1 MKREGWP
8 TAAILVFTV
17 LLALGTAAAQ
27 ETETGAQAETA
38 QEAETTSVP
47 ETTASTTFQT
57 TVDFGPLKSTDLDG
71 KAGKIEVKG
80 VDFAV
85 ANAKGG
91 GIKGTFSSDD
101 AEMLVVITTTFSCA
115 TSADTKQ
122 KFDMKV
128 EFLDQDGQVIDR
140 AMNSDSLKNNDK
152 KFGIKHSTLKWALDH
167 IDRARITVD
176 AKR

>member
-1 MKREGWP
+1 
-8 TAAILVFTV
+8 
-17 LLALGTAAAQ
+17 
-27 ETETGAQAETA
+27 
-38 QEAETTSVP
+38 VP

-57 TVDFGPLKSTDLDG
+57 TVDFGPLKSVDLDG
-71 KAGKIEVKG
+71 KAGEIEVKG

-101 AEMLVVITTTFSCA
+101 AEMLVVITTNFSCA
-115 TSADTKQ
+115 TSADVKQ

-128 EFLDQDGQVIDR
+128 EFLDKDGQVIDR

-152 KFGIKHSTLKWALDH
+152 KFGVKHSTLKWALDY
-167 IDRARITVD
+167 IVKARITVD
-176 AKR
+176 AK